1 MVRRVVLWRSGMREC
16 RRVAALSSI
25 LVSEPGARLLGCLVA
40 VVCCR
45 HGACR
50 SDRLRNRRRP
60 CQVLCRCRSFVWV
73 ASFFCR
79 LLYLRCSRSR
89 TLIVHCG
96 ILFHYERSLLRPP
109 SCWLVLTAVRV
120 FGLSSVQAAP

>member
-1 MVRRVVLWRSGMREC
+1 MREC
-16 RRVAALSSI
+16 RRAATLSSI
-25 LVSEPGARLLGCLVA
+25 LVSEPRARLLGCLFV
-40 VVCCR
+40 VVCCHR
-45 HGACR
+45 GACR

-60 CQVLCRCRSFVWV
+60 CQVLCRRRSSVWV

-89 TLIVHCG
+89 TLIVRCG
-96 ILFHYERSLLRPP
+96 FLFHYGQNLLHPP

-120 FGLSSVQAAP
+120 FGLSSVRAAP